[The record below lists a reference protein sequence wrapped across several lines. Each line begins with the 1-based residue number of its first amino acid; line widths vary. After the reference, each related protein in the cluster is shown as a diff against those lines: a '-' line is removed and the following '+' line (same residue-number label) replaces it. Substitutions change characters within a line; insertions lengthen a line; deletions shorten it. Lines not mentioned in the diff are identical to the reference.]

1 MKQNEKEYK
10 ISFLGAHF
18 TTIVSVALVLV
29 ITGLIALIG
38 IGARN
43 ETRVLRQRIELT
55 AVMADSVSNKQALAT
70 MQEIKKLPQ
79 INSARLA
86 TKEEALAA
94 WKQETGE
101 DLERTFGVNILTPE
115 ISFTLKA
122 DYTSP
127 TQIKSVE
134 KRVAAMPGV
143 EGVAA
148 PDTAM
153 ISTMNGNIENL
164 LLMLGAGA
172 LAMLVISF
180 VLINNTVHL
189 TVYARRFT
197 IHTMQLVGATN
208 GFIRRPFIC
217 NNMWAGLTAGLLA
230 CAVTASL
237 AAYAFSSAAGFEACL
252 SWCEV
257 GLTCG
262 GMIVA
267 GMLICAVSAWI
278 ATSRY
283 LRKNY
288 DDLFK

>member
-29 ITGLIALIG
+29 ITGLIGLIG

-43 ETRVLRQRIELT
+43 ETRVLRERIELT
-55 AVMADSVSNKQALAT
+55 AVMADSISNRQALAT
-70 MQEIKKLPQ
+70 MQAIKALPHV
-79 INSARLA
+79 NSARLA
-86 TKEEALAA
+86 TKEEALAN
-94 WKQETGE
+94 WKRETGE
-101 DLERTFGVNILTPE
+101 DLQRTFGVNILTPE

-122 DYTSP
+122 DYTSAA
-127 TQIKSVE
+127 QIKSIE
-134 KRVAAMPGV
+134 KRVSAMPGV

-153 ISTMNGNIENL
+153 ISNMNGNIENL
-164 LLMLGAGA
+164 LWMLGAGA
-172 LAMLVISF
+172 LAMLIISF

-208 GFIRRPFIC
+208 GFIRRPFIA
-217 NNMWAGLTAGLLA
+217 NNTWAGLTAGVIAAGAIAALA
-230 CAVTASL
+230 G
-237 AAYAFSSAAGFEACL
+237 YAFHAASGFDTCI
-252 SWCEV
+252 SWMEV
-257 GLTCG
+257 GLTCA
-262 GMIVA
+262 GMLIA